1 LGEKRFATAEDIA
14 AGELLPPRSPTFSL
28 AQLCRLTVTPN
39 RRDFYEGP
47 HSASVKTGSSA
58 KEKAT
63 MSSQDQK
70 KPRILIIGATGRIG
84 SRVIVEIA
92 KVDSVQ
98 AVYSSRTLE
107 QVNAWR
113 KDGKDA
119 VLLDLDRPETF
130 PEALTEVDRL
140 FLATGYSVAMVHQSK
155 TIVDAA
161 VDAGVSF
168 IVHLGIFGNGRMTYA
183 YATWHE
189 MVERYI
195 EGSGVA
201 WAHLHPH
208 FFMDNLLAA
217 SPVVDGKLY
226 WFMGQQ
232 AVGWV
237 APEDVAAVAA
247 KILTDGPER
256 HGGNQYWLSTDFLNG
271 SQAAAEISK
280 GLALPVEAIVL
291 TPDDLVKQVANG
303 AMKLPSFVEATYGAS
318 MLEWVRQT
326 YEGRLNFKGA
336 TSTVEDVTGNKPQT
350 LEMWVRANR
359 QAILSAAS

>member
-1 LGEKRFATAEDIA
+1 
-14 AGELLPPRSPTFSL
+14 
-28 AQLCRLTVTPN
+28 
-39 RRDFYEGP
+39 
-47 HSASVKTGSSA
+47 VKTGSSA

-183 YATWHE
+183 YGTWHE

-208 FFMDNLLAA
+208 YFMDNLLAA

-247 KILTDGPER
+247 KVLTDGPER
-256 HGGNQYWLSTDFLNG
+256 HGGKQYWLSTDFLNG
-271 SQAAAEISK
+271 GQTAAEISK

-291 TPDDLVKQVANG
+291 TPDDLMEQVANG

-336 TSTVEDVTGNKPQT
+336 TSTVEHVTGNKPQT
-350 LEMWVRANR
+350 LEMWARANR
-359 QAILSAAS
+359 QAILSPAL

>member
-1 LGEKRFATAEDIA
+1 
-14 AGELLPPRSPTFSL
+14 
-28 AQLCRLTVTPN
+28 
-39 RRDFYEGP
+39 
-47 HSASVKTGSSA
+47 VKTDSNG
-58 KEKAT
+58 KEKT
-63 MSSQDQK
+63 TVSSQDQK
-70 KPRILIIGATGRIG
+70 KPRILIIGSTGRIG

-92 KVDSVQ
+92 KVDAVQ
-98 AVYSSRTLE
+98 AVYSSRTPE

-119 VLLDLDRPETF
+119 VLLDLDSPETF
-130 PEALTEVDRL
+130 REALAGVDRL
-140 FLATGYSVAMVHQSK
+140 FLATGYTVAMVHQSK

-161 VDAGVSF
+161 ADAGVSF

-291 TPDDLVKQVANG
+291 TPDDLMEQVANG

-336 TSTVEDVTGNKPQT
+336 TYTVEHVTGNKPQT
-350 LEMWVRANR
+350 LEMWARANR
-359 QAILSAAS
+359 QAILSAAL